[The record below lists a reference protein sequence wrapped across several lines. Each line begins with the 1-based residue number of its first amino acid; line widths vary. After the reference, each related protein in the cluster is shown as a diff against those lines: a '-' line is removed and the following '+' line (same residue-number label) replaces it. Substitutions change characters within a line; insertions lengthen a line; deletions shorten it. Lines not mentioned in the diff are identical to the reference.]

1 MSQAGSVLWSSMYDP
16 PYESLLEDAFAWG
29 LSKVLSPGTIL
40 EKQVEVKTIC
50 GDFRLDFVA
59 TAVAG
64 RQVAY
69 ECDGAEFHEQQRDE
83 WRDAMILGAN
93 AVDSII
99 RLRGSDLTYHLDDV
113 LWLLSKWDPDMFSD
127 RSQKILFQL
136 ASDRARYHRHDCL
149 GSAMITY
156 WEESKS
162 RDNPLH
168 IFLRGV
174 IATFQRVSGSSG
186 NLHLHLHTPPVA
198 AVWTEFLHDGDR
210 RVDCQPASAAEPTA
224 EADRGR
230 HPGLPSFYVL
240 TGGPGSLALVC
251 RRAQGRH
258 GTRGQLQEPSR
269 WRGNC
274 ADC

>member
-1 MSQAGSVLWSSMYDP
+1 MSQAGLVLWSSMYDP
-16 PYESLLEDAFAWG
+16 PYESPLEDAFAWG
-29 LSKVLSPGTIL
+29 LSKVLHPGTIL

-64 RQVAY
+64 RRVAY

-113 LWLLSKWDPDMFSD
+113 LWLLSKWDPDVFSD

-136 ASDRARYHRHDCL
+136 ASDRAGYHRHDSL

-168 IFLRGV
+168 IFLLRRNRNVPKGQREFWQY
-174 IATFQRVSGSSG
+174 AFTFAHSV
-186 NLHLHLHTPPVA
+186 
-198 AVWTEFLHDGDR
+198 
-210 RVDCQPASAAEPTA
+210 
-224 EADRGR
+224 
-230 HPGLPSFYVL
+230 
-240 TGGPGSLALVC
+240 GGGSLDGVLA
-251 RRAQGRH
+251 
-258 GTRGQLQEPSR
+258 R
-269 WRGNC
+269 WRQVTRLPVG
-274 ADC
+274 